1 MSPIENFFETEE
13 GVHIDPA
20 FLQSLIQRMSDSDE
34 MQLMSWNCK
43 PIGKSKEESAVFRVC
58 CHLSNNEQTSA
69 CTLILKILKKDSS
82 RDQESHYFYW
92 KREALVY
99 RSGIMDRL
107 PRVIC
112 APKCYAVTEKD
123 DGSQWVWLE
132 DIDFESMQHDW
143 TLTHQQKTARLLG
156 SFNGAYLSGTPVP
169 AENFLC
175 HHWMRSW
182 VEACSAYSRPF
193 ERQQKIWD
201 TNMTEWN
208 GKDDMWTSYVSS
220 LSRMNGLLENLD
232 LLPRVFAHQDVHWDN
247 IFMKQEGGITSLI
260 AIDWQFASV
269 SGIGEDLGRMF
280 GYALMK
286 NKIPISSLEEYKESI
301 FESYVQGLRDAGW
314 KGNSDLARF
323 GFNVSAGLRFVLG
336 MDKLFTGL
344 ERGDTN
350 RSVELGHHIDVIQAL
365 LGMVDEAWK
374 LIEENMP

>member
-1 MSPIENFFETEE
+1 M
-13 GVHIDPA
+13 
-20 FLQSLIQRMSDSDE
+20 LDSDE
-34 MQLMSWNCK
+34 MQLTSWNCK
-43 PIGKSKEESAVFRVC
+43 PIGISKEESAVFRVC
-58 CHLSNNEQTSA
+58 CYLSNNEKTSA

-99 RSGIMDRL
+99 RSGILDQL

-132 DIDFESMQHDW
+132 DIDFEPMQHDW
-143 TLTHQQKTARLLG
+143 TLTHQRKTARLLG
-156 SFNGAYLSGTPVP
+156 SFNGAYLAGTSLP

-193 ERQQKIWD
+193 EEQQQIWEA
-201 TNMTEWN
+201 NGMEWIGRN
-208 GKDDMWTSYVSS
+208 VMWTSYVSN
-220 LSRMNGLLENLD
+220 LTRVNGFLENLE

-247 IFMKQEGGITSLI
+247 IFMKQEDGITSLI

-286 NKIPISSLEEYKESI
+286 NKIPISSLEEYKESL
-301 FESYVQGLRDAGW
+301 FQSYMQGLREAGW
-314 KGNSDLARF
+314 HGDSELVRF

-344 ERGDTN
+344 ERGDIN
-350 RSVELGHHIDVIQAL
+350 RNVELGHLIEVIQAL

-374 LIEENMP
+374 LIEKIKP